1 MSNKAI
7 TFIKQEIVFLLSFF
21 LAVISCFFVIPSKE
35 YLTYIDYRVLALLF
49 CLMAVVQGFS
59 SIGVFHKLGES
70 LLQKLSTTRSL
81 SLTLICLCFFSSML
95 ITNDV
100 ALITFV
106 PFTVFILQLA
116 NRTDQLIVFIVLETI
131 AANLGS
137 MLTPLGNPQNLYL
150 YTVSEM
156 KLGTFLQTLLP
167 YSVVAFV
174 LLILCT
180 FFIKKEPIS
189 IQSASSDSESLS
201 AREAQPKSN
210 HYFLLVV
217 YSLLFLL
224 CLLVVLHILP
234 FLAVFMIVGVT
245 ILIFDR
251 SVLKQVDYFLLLTFV
266 CFFIFI
272 GNLKNIPAIHQ
283 VLSQVIY
290 GHEFLSGVLTSQIIS
305 NVPAALLLSGFTNE
319 WSALLIGVNIG
330 GLGTLI
336 ASLASLISYK
346 QYIKTADSKTSR
358 YLLIFTLY
366 NIGFLAILVPL
377 YFLLN

>member
-116 NRTDQLIVFIVLETI
+116 NKTDQLIVFIVLETI

>member
-366 NIGFLAILVPL
+366 NIGFLTILVPL

>member
-189 IQSASSDSESLS
+189 IQSASSDSVSLS

-366 NIGFLAILVPL
+366 NIGFLAILVPF

>member
-1 MSNKAI
+1 MHKKAV
-7 TFIKQEIVFLLSFF
+7 TFIKQEIVFILSFF
-21 LAVISCFFVIPSKE
+21 LAVISCFFVTPSKE
-35 YLTYIDYRVLALLF
+35 YLSYIDYRVLALLF

-59 SIGVFHKLGES
+59 SIGIFHKLGQS
-70 LLQKLSTTRSL
+70 LLQRLSTTRSL
-81 SLTLICLCFFSSML
+81 ALTLICLCFFSSML

-116 NRTDQLIVFIVLETI
+116 NRTDRFIVFIVLETI

-156 KLGTFLQTLLP
+156 ELGTFLLTLLP
-167 YSVVAFV
+167 YSAVAFV

-180 FFIKKEPIS
+180 FFIKKEPIF
-189 IQSASSDSESLS
+189 IQSASPEPESLS
-201 AREAQPKSN
+201 VKETQSKSK
-210 HYFLLVV
+210 HKFLLVV

-234 FLAVFMIVGVT
+234 FIAVFIIVGVT
-245 ILIFDR
+245 ILVFDR
-251 SVLKQVDYFLLLTFV
+251 TVLKQVDYFLLLTFV

-272 GNLKNIPAIHQ
+272 GNLKNIPAVHQ

-319 WSALLIGVNIG
+319 WPALLIGVNIG

-346 QYIKTADSKTSR
+346 QYIKTADSKTGR

-366 NIGFLAILVPL
+366 NIGFMAILVPL
-377 YFLLN
+377 YCLLN

>member
-1 MSNKAI
+1 MSNKTI

-366 NIGFLAILVPL
+366 NIGFLTILVPL

>member
-1 MSNKAI
+1 MGNKAI
-7 TFIKQEIVFLLSFF
+7 TFIKQEIVFILSFF

-59 SIGVFHKLGES
+59 SMGVFHKLGKS
-70 LLQKLSTTRSL
+70 LLQKLSSTRNL
-81 SLTLICLCFFSSML
+81 ALALICLCFFSSML

-106 PFTVFILQLA
+106 PFTIFILQLA

-131 AANLGS
+131 SANLGS

-156 KLGTFLQTLLP
+156 KLGTFLMTLLP

-180 FFIKKEPIS
+180 FLIKKEPIS
-189 IQSASSDSESLS
+189 IQSVSPEPESIS
-201 AREAQPKSN
+201 AKEAQPKSKHN
-210 HYFLLVV
+210 FLLVV

-245 ILIFDR
+245 ILVFDR
-251 SVLKQVDYFLLLTFV
+251 TVLKQVDYFLLLTFV

-272 GNLKNIPAIHQ
+272 GNLKNIPAVHQ

-305 NVPAALLLSGFTNE
+305 NVPAALLLSGFTDE
-319 WSALLIGVNIG
+319 WSALLVGVNIG

-366 NIGFLAILVPL
+366 SIGFLAILVPL

>member
-201 AREAQPKSN
+201 AREVQPKSN